1 MFGDGL
7 GDVLVNGEEGFA
19 GTPVHLADELAA
31 KGVDDTGDGGVL
43 RLQMKSKSSI
53 PWTALGCIPL
63 LKSVLTSDPLGY
75 FVLVDL
81 LYEAS
86 CLVVE
91 ESVREG
97 ESTRLGGLKRV
108 MLSLADCKPLAVL
121 ARGADSGMMAIRNRR

>member
-1 MFGDGL
+1 MIPAT
-7 GDVLVNGEEGFA
+7 E
-19 GTPVHLADELAA
+19 
-31 KGVDDTGDGGVL
+31 GVL

-97 ESTRLGGLKRV
+97 GEHTAGRAETGDVVVGRLQAIGSAGQRSGLGH
-108 MLSLADCKPLAVL
+108 D
-121 ARGADSGMMAIRNRR
+121 GYTE